1 MSPDPTVDLVRATVA
16 LFIIV
21 DPIGLVP
28 IFSNVTGNMPDP
40 DRAKMY
46 RTVIYTGASLL
57 TIFALVG
64 QELLA
69 LFGISLPSFE
79 MAGGLLLLLLA
90 LDILFRGERFAKPG
104 SHEDAGIVPIAF
116 PLLVGPGAIT
126 TLGSV
131 VIVML
136 LSWIVMKQTPKNP
149 FSTRQNRILSGSS
162 GDGGLHS
169 SHSNTIHHHR
179 DTNLPLKEHRRQ
191 ALGLLYILARPSR
204 FSCLYIMKTT
214 NAIITK

>member
-28 IFSNVTGNMPDP
+28 I
-40 DRAKMY
+40 
-46 RTVIYTGASLL
+46 
-57 TIFALVG
+57 
-64 QELLA
+64 
-69 LFGISLPSFE
+69 FGISLPSFE

-126 TLGSV
+126 TTMIALGAYGILTTLGSV

-149 FSTRQNRILSGSS
+149 FST
-162 GDGGLHS
+162 
-169 SHSNTIHHHR
+169 
-179 DTNLPLKEHRRQ
+179 
-191 ALGLLYILARPSR
+191 
-204 FSCLYIMKTT
+204 
-214 NAIITK
+214 

>member
-28 IFSNVTGNMPDP
+28 IFSNVTGNMPAP

-46 RTVIYTGASLL
+46 RVVIYTGASLL

-104 SHEDAGIVPIAF
+104 SHEDVGIVPIAF
-116 PLLVGPGAIT
+116 PLLGPGAIT
-126 TLGSV
+126 TTMIALGAYGILVTLGSV
-131 VIVML
+131 IIVML
-136 LSWIVMKQTPKNP
+136 LSWIVMKQT
-149 FSTRQNRILSGSS
+149 TRIHSLLGKTGSS
-162 GDGGLHS
+162 VVAQVMAVF
-169 SHSNTIHHHR
+169 IAAIAI
-179 DTNLPLKEHRRQ
+179 Q
-191 ALGLLYILARPSR
+191 
-204 FSCLYIMKTT
+204 F
-214 NAIITK
+214 IITGIRTYP

>member
-1 MSPDPTVDLVRATVA
+1 MSPDPVIDLVRATVA

-28 IFSNVTGNMPDP
+28 IFSNVTGTMSEP
-40 DRAKMY
+40 DRSKMF
-46 RTVIYTGASLL
+46 RVVVYTGASLL

-64 QELLA
+64 QELLS

-104 SHEDAGIVPIAF
+104 SHEDVGVVPIAL

-126 TLGSV
+126 TTMIARGAYGILVTLGSV

-136 LSWIVMKQTPKNP
+136 LSWIVMKQT
-149 FSTRQNRILSGSS
+149 TRI
-162 GDGGLHS
+162 HS
-169 SHSNTIHHHR
+169 
-179 DTNLPLKEHRRQ
+179 LLGRQ
-191 ALGLLYILARPSR
+191 ARQLLL
-204 FSCLYIMKTT
+204 K
-214 NAIITK
+214 

>member
-16 LFIIV
+16 LIITV

-28 IFSNVTGNMPDP
+28 IFSNVTSSMPAP
-40 DRAKMY
+40 DRNKMY
-46 RTVIYTGASLL
+46 RVVIYTGASLL

-104 SHEDAGIVPIAF
+104 PHEDVGIVPIPF
-116 PLLVGPGAIT
+116 PLLFEPDPT
-126 TLGSV
+126 PPPMTLLETYD
-131 VIVML
+131 I
-136 LSWIVMKQTPKNP
+136 
-149 FSTRQNRILSGSS
+149 
-162 GDGGLHS
+162 
-169 SHSNTIHHHR
+169 IH
-179 DTNLPLKEHRRQ
+179 
-191 ALGLLYILARPSR
+191 
-204 FSCLYIMKTT
+204 
-214 NAIITK
+214 

>member
-1 MSPDPTVDLVRATVA
+1 MSPDPIVDLVRATVA

-28 IFSNVTGNMPDP
+28 IFSKVTSPLSQPEKSRMF
-40 DRAKMY
+40 RV
-46 RTVIYTGASLL
+46 VIYTGAALL

-79 MAGGLLLLLLA
+79 MAGGLLLLLLS

-104 SHEDAGIVPIAF
+104 SHEDVGIVPIAF

-126 TLGSV
+126 TTMIAFGAYGILVTLGSV
-131 VIVML
+131 LIVMI
-136 LSWIVMKQTPKNP
+136 LSWLVMNQTD
-149 FSTRQNRILSGSS
+149 RIHALLGKTGSS
-162 GDGGLHS
+162 V
-169 SHSNTIHHHR
+169 IA
-179 DTNLPLKEHRRQ
+179 Q
-191 ALGLLYILARPSR
+191 VMAVFIAAIAIQ
-204 FSCLYIMKTT
+204 F
-214 NAIITK
+214 IITGIRTYP

>member
-1 MSPDPTVDLVRATVA
+1 MLRTDVALTRRRSWVQIPPGPPQKRDREMSPDPTVDLVRATVA

-28 IFSNVTGNMPDP
+28 IFSNVTSNMPDP

-46 RTVIYTGASLL
+46 RVVIYTGASLL

-64 QELLA
+64 QD
-69 LFGISLPSFE
+69 
-79 MAGGLLLLLLA
+79 LLA

-104 SHEDAGIVPIAF
+104 SHEDVGIVPIAF

-126 TLGSV
+126 TTMIALGAYGILATLGSV

-136 LSWIVMKQTPKNP
+136 LSWIVMKQT
-149 FSTRQNRILSGSS
+149 TRIHSLLGKTGSS
-162 GDGGLHS
+162 VVAQVMAVF
-169 SHSNTIHHHR
+169 IAAIAI
-179 DTNLPLKEHRRQ
+179 Q
-191 ALGLLYILARPSR
+191 
-204 FSCLYIMKTT
+204 F
-214 NAIITK
+214 IITGIRTYP

>member
-1 MSPDPTVDLVRATVA
+1 MSPDPVIDVVRATVA

-28 IFSNVTGNMPDP
+28 IFSNVTSTMAEPERN
-40 DRAKMY
+40 KMY
-46 RTVIYTGASLL
+46 RVVIYTGAALL

-69 LFGISLPSFE
+69 LFGISLSGFE

-104 SHEDAGIVPIAF
+104 HHEDVGVVPIAF

-126 TLGSV
+126 TTMIALGAYGILATLASV

-136 LSWIVMKQTPKNP
+136 LSWIVMKQTP
-149 FSTRQNRILSGSS
+149 RIHALLGKTGSS
-162 GDGGLHS
+162 VVAQVMAVF
-169 SHSNTIHHHR
+169 IAAIAI
-179 DTNLPLKEHRRQ
+179 Q
-191 ALGLLYILARPSR
+191 
-204 FSCLYIMKTT
+204 F
-214 NAIITK
+214 IITGIRTYP

>member
-1 MSPDPTVDLVRATVA
+1 V
-16 LFIIV
+16 
-21 DPIGLVP
+21 
-28 IFSNVTGNMPDP
+28 
-40 DRAKMY
+40 
-46 RTVIYTGASLL
+46 

-104 SHEDAGIVPIAF
+104 TREDRGIVPIAF

-126 TLGSV
+126 TTMIALGAYGIFVTLGSV

-136 LSWIVMKQTPKNP
+136 LSWIVMKQTP
-149 FSTRQNRILSGSS
+149 RIHSLLGKTGSS
-162 GDGGLHS
+162 VVAQVMAVF
-169 SHSNTIHHHR
+169 IAAIAI
-179 DTNLPLKEHRRQ
+179 Q
-191 ALGLLYILARPSR
+191 
-204 FSCLYIMKTT
+204 F
-214 NAIITK
+214 IITGIRTYP

>member
-1 MSPDPTVDLVRATVA
+1 MSSDPTVDLVRATVA

-40 DRAKMY
+40 ERAKMY
-46 RTVIYTGASLL
+46 RVVIHTGASLL

-90 LDILFRGERFAKPG
+90 LDIRFRGKRFATPG
-104 SHEDAGIVPIAF
+104 IQPN
-116 PLLVGPGAIT
+116 VGHARSALT
-126 TLGSV
+126 SL
-131 VIVML
+131 
-136 LSWIVMKQTPKNP
+136 
-149 FSTRQNRILSGSS
+149 
-162 GDGGLHS
+162 
-169 SHSNTIHHHR
+169 
-179 DTNLPLKEHRRQ
+179 Q
-191 ALGLLYILARPSR
+191 A
-204 FSCLYIMKTT
+204 
-214 NAIITK
+214 

>member
-28 IFSNVTGNMPDP
+28 IFSNVTGNMPEP

-46 RTVIYTGASLL
+46 RVVIYTGASLL

-79 MAGGLLLLLLA
+79 MAGGLLLLLLLLLA

-104 SHEDAGIVPIAF
+104 SHEDVGIVPIAF

-126 TLGSV
+126 TTMIALGAYGILVTLGSV

-136 LSWIVMKQTPKNP
+136 LSWIVMKQTP
-149 FSTRQNRILSGSS
+149 RIHSLLGKTGSS
-162 GDGGLHS
+162 V
-169 SHSNTIHHHR
+169 IA
-179 DTNLPLKEHRRQ
+179 Q
-191 ALGLLYILARPSR
+191 FMAVFIAA
-204 FSCLYIMKTT
+204 I
-214 NAIITK
+214 AIQIIITSIRTYP

>member
-1 MSPDPTVDLVRATVA
+1 MSPDPIVNLVRATVA

-28 IFSNVTGNMPDP
+28 IFSNVTGSLSQPEKT
-40 DRAKMY
+40 KMF
-46 RTVIYTGASLL
+46 RVVIYTGATLL

-79 MAGGLLLLLLA
+79 MAGGLLLLLLS

-126 TLGSV
+126 TTMIAFGAYGILVTLGSV
-131 VIVML
+131 LIVML
-136 LSWIVMKQTPKNP
+136 LSWLVMKQTD
-149 FSTRQNRILSGSS
+149 RIHALLGKTGSS
-162 GDGGLHS
+162 V
-169 SHSNTIHHHR
+169 IA
-179 DTNLPLKEHRRQ
+179 Q
-191 ALGLLYILARPSR
+191 VMAVFIAAIAIQ
-204 FSCLYIMKTT
+204 F
-214 NAIITK
+214 IITGIRTYP

>member
-1 MSPDPTVDLVRATVA
+1 MADPVVDLVRATVA

-28 IFSNVTGNMPDP
+28 IFSNVTGTLNPP
-40 DRAKMY
+40 DRNKMY
-46 RTVIYTGASLL
+46 RVVIYTGATLL

-64 QELLA
+64 QELLS

-104 SHEDAGIVPIAF
+104 THEDRGIVPIAF

-126 TLGSV
+126 TTMIAFGAYGIFVTLGSV

-136 LSWIVMKQTPKNP
+136 LSWIVMKQTP
-149 FSTRQNRILSGSS
+149 RIHALLGKTGSS
-162 GDGGLHS
+162 VVAQVMAVF
-169 SHSNTIHHHR
+169 IAAIAI
-179 DTNLPLKEHRRQ
+179 Q
-191 ALGLLYILARPSR
+191 
-204 FSCLYIMKTT
+204 F
-214 NAIITK
+214 IITGVRTYP